1 MRGFSLIP
9 WMNFFSVHTNIDL
22 KYLFDLRYSRNWN
35 YYLQKLLTIIINNF
49 CYSVVCFC
57 VLFSELYP
65 GLFWSFFGCDSRNLM
80 RAPFKSI
87 KMFPMF
93 CIFFSVFAVFSLVLP
108 FFGFMLPFFRNIPP
122 LSSWSKISVLCWH
135 ITTIISFIWK
145 IIMYEL
151 TMCWFLY
158 HHYRVI

>member
-1 MRGFSLIP
+1 MSGFSLIP
-9 WMNFFSVHTNIDL
+9 WLNFFSVHTTIDL

-80 RAPFKSI
+80 GALFKSVKI
-87 KMFPMF
+87 FPIF
-93 CIFFSVFAVFSLVLP
+93 CIFFSHFCRFFSGFALLWFYVTLFW
-108 FFGFMLPFFRNIPP
+108 NIAP